1 MRADFGEH
9 GKDGKGLRMRELR
22 ATHSEVSDAY
32 VRRHAAGGQS
42 GTREDRAGQG
52 HKNTM
57 LRAVGPGAEWYRV
70 SCDDGGFFRMRFS
83 DFVDQPR
90 RDFGPSSQ

>member
-9 GKDGKGLRMRELR
+9 GKDGKVLRMRELR

-32 VRRHAAGGQS
+32 VRRHAAGQS

-52 HKNTM
+52 HKNTL
-57 LRAVGPGAEWYRV
+57 LRAVGREQSGMGCLAMT
-70 SCDDGGFFRMRFS
+70 GGILSHALQRL
-83 DFVDQPR
+83 R
-90 RDFGPSSQ
+90 RSATSGL